1 MSDALRVILVGIG
14 GYGAGYVMTAMGME
28 DEIEVVGIIDPFAE
42 KSNAFDSVEDFPIFD
57 TIDDFFAA
65 GHTADAAVIST
76 PIQLHCAHLC
86 AALNHG
92 LHVLCEKP
100 LCATVDEANIMIA
113 EANKHPELKVLV
125 GFQWSFSPAILE
137 AKRQILSGVWGK
149 PLSMRVIVRWPRA
162 FSYYERNGWAGKK
175 TDGKG
180 NFIGDSVLSNAT
192 AHYLHNP
199 LFMLGNG
206 MAVSA
211 DPSKIESECY
221 KAYDIETFDTAFVRL
236 TVPNTQ
242 GGDTQVF
249 ITVSHACEN
258 NIDPMIEYTFENG
271 RMWCAGDDRL
281 HGELNG
287 EKKEFGVIGS
297 NLEGYF
303 NKLTCL
309 CECAQ
314 ESKESPCKP
323 ETALPE
329 LKTAN
334 CILHNTPVKSFRA
347 DSVEE
352 CAVKERR
359 LKVNGLDA
367 AMQECFDKMLL
378 PSELGIAL
386 SD

>member
-1 MSDALRVILVGIG
+1 MSDALKVILVGIG

-42 KSNAFDSVEDFPIFD
+42 KSNAYDSIEDLPIFD

-65 GHTADAAVIST
+65 GNTADAAVIST
-76 PIQLHCAHLC
+76 PIQLHCDHLC

-100 LCATVDEANIMIA
+100 LCATVEEGEKMIEA
-113 EANKHPELKVLV
+113 ANSHPEQKVLI

-137 AKRQILSGVWGK
+137 AKKQILSGVWGK

-162 FSYYERNGWAGKK
+162 FSYYERNGWAGKM
-175 TDGKG
+175 TDGRG
-180 NFIGDSVLSNAT
+180 NFIGDSIISNAT

-211 DPSKIESECY
+211 EPSKIKSECF
-221 KAYDIETFDTAFVRL
+221 KAYDIETFDTAFVHL
-236 TVPNTQ
+236 TVPNAQ
-242 GGDTQVF
+242 GGETAVF
-249 ITVSHACEN
+249 ITVSHVCEN
-258 NIDPMIEYTFENG
+258 STEPTIEYTFENG
-271 RMWCAGDDRL
+271 RMWCSGDDRL

-287 EKKEFGVIGS
+287 EKKEFGIIGS

-303 NKLTCL
+303 NKLTAL
-309 CECAQ
+309 CGCAQ
-314 ESKESPCKP
+314 EGEASPCTP

-334 CILHNTPVKSFRA
+334 YILQNTPVKNFCA

-352 CAVKERR
+352 SSVKERR

-367 AMQECFDKMLL
+367 VMQECYERMLL
-378 PSELGIAL
+378 PSELGAAL
-386 SD
+386 